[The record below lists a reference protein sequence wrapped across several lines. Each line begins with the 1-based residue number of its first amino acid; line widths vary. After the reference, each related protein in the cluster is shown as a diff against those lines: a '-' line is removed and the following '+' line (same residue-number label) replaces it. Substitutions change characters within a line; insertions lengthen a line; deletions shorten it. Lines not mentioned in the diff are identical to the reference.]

1 MDSNLNG
8 RPTDPVR
15 RWLRS
20 ARFAVAGIRHGWAT
34 QRNFRIEC
42 VLGGL
47 TLLAA
52 LWLRTPI
59 APVLLA
65 CGLVLGLELLNTAL
79 EALVDLV
86 SPEQHRL
93 AKVVKDTAAGAV
105 LLACVFAV
113 LVGAAVLVPPLMRV
127 FGF

>member
-1 MDSNLNG
+1 M
-8 RPTDPVR
+8 R

-20 ARFAVAGIRHGWAT
+20 ARFAVAGIRYGWAS
-34 QRNFRIEC
+34 QRNFRIEV

-47 TLLAA
+47 ALLAT
-52 LWLRTPI
+52 LWLRAPL

-86 SPEQHRL
+86 SPEAHLL
-93 AKVVKDTAAGAV
+93 AKVAKDAAAGAV
-105 LLACVFAV
+105 LLACAFAV
-113 LVGAAVLVPPLMRV
+113 LVGAVVLVPPLLARL
-127 FGF
+127 GWLG